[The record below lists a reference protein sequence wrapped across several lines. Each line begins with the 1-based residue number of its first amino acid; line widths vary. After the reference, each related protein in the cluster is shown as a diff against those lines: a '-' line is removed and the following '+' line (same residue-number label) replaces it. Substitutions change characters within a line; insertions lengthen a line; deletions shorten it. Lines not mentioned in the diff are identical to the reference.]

1 MIWLDFG
8 VPCCINLHINK
19 EKQIFLKP
27 LSPYNTSK
35 IFSTNIIDTKTNVLF
50 ILLKNNR
57 SYKCEQWF
65 GKRDFLFSLVTL
77 VTVWCQC
84 DKMYKKSLFKV
95 QNYDL
100 IVNLCNKIKKVWFF
114 FKYFIQITVRYR
126 FFFFSQTWKTSS
138 NAGRNYANSDCG
150 FFWEQL
156 YTLLLFSLL
165 MSELATIPPLRHFR
179 FSSGALICKIVR
191 QTVFGL
197 IFDRTIALHGL
208 WRCVCNL
215 KSYLLG
221 PTSIFCHTVSE

>member
-1 MIWLDFG
+1 MKTLSGEHINTTATHGEKKLVFTPQHPPTEKMIWLDFG

-126 FFFFSQTWKTSS
+126 FFFFFHRLEKQAQMLDVTMPTPTVDFFGS
-138 NAGRNYANSDCG
+138 NC
-150 FFWEQL
+150 
-156 YTLLLFSLL
+156 TLCFYSHCWCQ
-165 MSELATIPPLRHFR
+165 S
-179 FSSGALICKIVR
+179 
-191 QTVFGL
+191 
-197 IFDRTIALHGL
+197 
-208 WRCVCNL
+208 
-215 KSYLLG
+215 
-221 PTSIFCHTVSE
+221 